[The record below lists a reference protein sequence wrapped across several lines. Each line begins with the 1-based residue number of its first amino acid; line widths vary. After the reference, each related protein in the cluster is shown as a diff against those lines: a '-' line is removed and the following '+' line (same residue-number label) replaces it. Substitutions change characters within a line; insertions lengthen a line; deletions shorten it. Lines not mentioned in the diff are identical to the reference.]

1 MIKLYFF
8 AVILFIS
15 FGCEKTSF
23 PPNVLFIT
31 VDDLRPDLG
40 GDMVIAPN
48 IKNFKKMQWNLV
60 KHIVIFL
67 FAELQDQVF

>member
-40 GDMVIAPN
+40 VTWLLLLILK
-48 IKNFKKMQWNLV
+48 ILKKMQWNLTS
-60 KHIVIFL
+60 IL
-67 FAELQDQVF
+67 